1 MSAQIVLFDLGNV
14 VVDWQPLHLYKQLF
28 ETESEAE
35 WFCET
40 VCTLAWHT
48 EHDRGVSMAEN
59 AKPLIAQYPQYESHI
74 RAWETRWFDMFNGYI
89 PGMPTLMATLEERQ
103 VPLYGL
109 TNMPADLAP
118 AIFDHFPMMKILR
131 DIVVSGVEKVVKP
144 DPRIYE
150 IVLERMGNPDPGDVF
165 FIDDSEKN
173 VLAARDMGLQVHH
186 FTGAKDLEQA
196 LKLQGLL

>member
-14 VVDWQPLHLYKQLF
+14 VVDWRPLLLYRQLF
-28 ETESEAE
+28 ETEAEAE
-35 WFCET
+35 WFCRD
-40 VCTLAWHT
+40 VCNMDWHT
-48 EHDRGVSMAEN
+48 HHDRGVTMDDN
-59 AKPLIAQYPQYESHI
+59 AKPLIAQYPQYEPHI
-74 RAWETRWFDMFNGYI
+74 RAWKTRWFDMFDGYV
-89 PGMPTLMATLEERQ
+89 PGTPEIMARLEERQ

-109 TNMPADLAP
+109 TNMPAEVAQ
-118 AIFDHFPMMKILR
+118 ATFDRFPMMRILR

-173 VLAARDMGLQVHH
+173 VLASREMGLQAHH
-186 FTGAKDLEQA
+186 FTGAKGLEQA

>member
-14 VVDWQPLHLYKQLF
+14 VVDWQPLHLYKQIF
-28 ETESEAE
+28 ETASEAE
-35 WFCET
+35 WFCDN

-59 AKPLIAQYPQYESHI
+59 AKPLIAQYPQYETQI

-89 PGMPTLMATLEERQ
+89 PGMPALMAQLEERQ

-118 AIFDHFPMMKILR
+118 AIFDRFPMMKILR
-131 DIVVSGVEKVVKP
+131 DIVVSAVEKVVKP
-144 DPRIYE
+144 DPRIYQ
-150 IVLERMGNPDPGDVF
+150 IVLERMGNPDPGSVL

-173 VLAARDMGLQVHH
+173 VLAARDMGLQAHH
-186 FTGAKDLEQA
+186 FTGAIGLERVLQE
-196 LKLQGLL
+196 QGLL